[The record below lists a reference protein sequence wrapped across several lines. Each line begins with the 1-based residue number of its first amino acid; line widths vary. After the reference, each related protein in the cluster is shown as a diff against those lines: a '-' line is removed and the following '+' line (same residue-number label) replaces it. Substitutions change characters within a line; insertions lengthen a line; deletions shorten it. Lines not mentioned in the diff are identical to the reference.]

1 MLTREDLQVLKA
13 PFAVN
18 QHEFDY
24 NKNVYIT
31 EKAICDRIEQV
42 DPSWS
47 MSEPTIQWR
56 EGIGGN
62 VCEVSGTMT
71 INGVTRGGVGQA
83 AIVTNKDQTNEA
95 NQAAKSAATD
105 WLKRMAR
112 LFGVGRYLLDTPDY
126 VRGHNTLEKWLS
138 QEYGS
143 IPSPSPK
150 NGQNSASTGSQD
162 KTPTNPSDG
171 SENGS
176 NNDIDD
182 GDVIDVELVRVEVAK
197 ATNGTVFL
205 KLFTADSKRASAF
218 TRQIFRD
225 RAWIASDYEMNEVG
239 QVYEIAPPVPA
250 KFEAKNGYW
259 YLKDIAEF
267 ATFDAQG
274 GTFIEVSKIGES
286 DIQF

>member
-1 MLTREDLQVLKA
+1 MLTQEDLMILKA
-13 PFAVN
+13 PFAVD

-42 DPSWS
+42 DPAWS

-56 EGIGGN
+56 EGVGGN

-71 INGVTRGGVGQA
+71 INGATRGGVGQSS
-83 AIVTNKDQTNEA
+83 IVTNKSGTDEA

-105 WLKRMAR
+105 WLKRLAR
-112 LFGVGRYLLDTPDY
+112 LFGVGRYLLDTPKWVNDST
-126 VRGHNTLEKWLS
+126 TLAKWLNS
-138 QEYGS
+138 LE
-143 IPSPSPK
+143 SPENAP
-150 NGQNSASTGSQD
+150 NSVSTEDKG
-162 KTPTNPSDG
+162 KTPVNPSNG
-171 SENGS
+171 AENGS
-176 NNDIDD
+176 NDSIPD
-182 GDVIDVELVRVEVAK
+182 GKTLDVELVRIEVAAIK
-197 ATNGTVFL
+197 SGSNAGKPFL
-205 KLFTADSKRASAF
+205 KLITTSPNIGSAF
-218 TRQIFRD
+218 SREVFRNQ
-225 RAWIASDYEMNEVG
+225 AWIASDYEMNEVG
-239 QVYEIAPPVPA
+239 QIYEIAPAVPA

-274 GTFIEVSKIGES
+274 GTFIEVSKIGQE